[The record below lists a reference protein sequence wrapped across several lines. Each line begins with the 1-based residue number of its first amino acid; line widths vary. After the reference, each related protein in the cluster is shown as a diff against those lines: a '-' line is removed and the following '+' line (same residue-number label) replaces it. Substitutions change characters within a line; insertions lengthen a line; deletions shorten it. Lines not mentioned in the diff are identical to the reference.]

1 MALDRWLAL
10 GILGVCL
17 IYGYA
22 AWFTMDAGM
31 PRFMQRNPIWPSTF
45 PKALSIAGA
54 LCALW
59 VLLLQK
65 PQPEPG
71 EDDIDYR
78 KLPSYDWK
86 AALALIALMLAY
98 AAALRPAG
106 FVGSTVAFLVI
117 GAWILGERRVHVS
130 AGVALI
136 AAGGIWY
143 LVSEV
148 LGIFLRPLPAFL
160 M

>member
-10 GILGVCL
+10 GILGICL

-22 AWFTMDAGM
+22 AWFTMDAGL
-31 PRFMQRNPIWPSTF
+31 PRFMQRNPVWPSTF
-45 PKALSIAGA
+45 PKALAIAGI

-59 VLLLQK
+59 VLVFQK
-65 PQPEPG
+65 PMAQPG

-78 KLPSYDWK
+78 KLPSYDWPR
-86 AALALIALMLAY
+86 ALALIGLMLAY
-98 AAALRPAG
+98 AACLRPLG
-106 FVGSTVAFLVI
+106 FVPSTVLFLMAGAF
-117 GAWILGERRVHVS
+117 ILGERRLHVS
-130 AGVALI
+130 GLVALI

-148 LGIFLRPLPAFL
+148 LGIFLRPLPGFL

>member
-10 GILGVCL
+10 GILGICL

-22 AWFTMDAGM
+22 AWFTMDADM

-45 PKALSIAGA
+45 PKALSIAGI

-59 VLLLQK
+59 VLLFQK
-65 PQPEPG
+65 PLPEPG
-71 EDDIDYR
+71 EDDVDYR
-78 KLPSYDWK
+78 KILSYDWK
-86 AALALIALMLAY
+86 SALALIVLMLVY

-106 FVGSTVAFLVI
+106 FIGSTVAFLVI
-117 GAWILGERRVHVS
+117 GAWILGERRIHVS
-130 AGVALI
+130 ALVALI

>member
-10 GILGVCL
+10 GILGICL
-17 IYGYA
+17 VYGYA
-22 AWFTMDAGM
+22 AWFTMDANL

-45 PKALSIAGA
+45 PKALSVAGA

-59 VLLLQK
+59 IVVFQK
-65 PQPEPG
+65 PMPEPA
-71 EDDIDYR
+71 EDDVDYR
-78 KLPSYDWK
+78 KLRSYDWPS
-86 AALALIALMLAY
+86 ALALIVLMLGY
-98 AAALRPAG
+98 ALILRPFG
-106 FVGSTVAFLVI
+106 FVGSTVVFLVA
-117 GAWILGERRVHVS
+117 GAWVLGERRLHVS
-130 AGVALI
+130 APVALI

-148 LGIFLRPLPAFL
+148 LGIFLRPLPGFL